1 MNTIKIIIHGT
12 GTMSSI
18 LKNVIEAEEDLEVS
32 GFADDLSNEKGD
44 IIIDFSH
51 FSRIPN
57 MLNFAVN
64 NNIPIVICTTGYDDK
79 ILSQIKEASSKIPI
93 LLSSNTSIG
102 INLMNDLVSK
112 MAENLNGFDIEII
125 ETHHNK
131 KVDSPSG
138 TAKTLFN
145 VINQTLEN
153 KMNLINGRE
162 GNHKR
167 DKCQNSMYDFP
178 FVELNH
184 LAMQPIYGA
193 ELLCASSKKPKS
205 TDNGKTLTATEDDTS
220 ATIHNNRILG
230 FATNFSW
237 YTEKRAKVSGLFI
250 QEQYYDD
257 KGVVKT
263 KENLYNWT
271 EARFFSI
278 DDGKRPIINND
289 FLQCKMDN
297 RNYQIVDESI
307 ERAQFMV
314 WHNNI
319 VDSWRSMSSKRLPS
333 MLGVTEGL
341 K

>member
-32 GFADDLSNEKGD
+32 GFADDLTNEKGD

-145 VINQTLEN
+145 AINQTLEN

-167 DKCQNSMYDFP
+167 DKNEIGMHSIRGGSVVGEHRVIFYGDDEAIEIKHSAMSKKI
-178 FVELNH
+178 FV
-184 LAMQPIYGA
+184 YGA
-193 ELLCASSKKPKS
+193 IKAAKFLIGKKP
-205 TDNGKTLTATEDDTS
+205 
-220 ATIHNNRILG
+220 
-230 FATNFSW
+230 
-237 YTEKRAKVSGLFI
+237 
-250 QEQYYDD
+250 
-257 KGVVKT
+257 
-263 KENLYNWT
+263 NLYGMKDVL
-271 EARFFSI
+271 S
-278 DDGKRPIINND
+278 
-289 FLQCKMDN
+289 
-297 RNYQIVDESI
+297 
-307 ERAQFMV
+307 
-314 WHNNI
+314 
-319 VDSWRSMSSKRLPS
+319 
-333 MLGVTEGL
+333 
-341 K
+341 

>member
-131 KVDSPSG
+131 KADSPSG

-145 VINQTLEN
+145 AINQTLEN

-167 DKCQNSMYDFP
+167 DKNEIGIHSIRGGSVVGEHRVIFYGDDEAIEIKHSAMSKKI
-178 FVELNH
+178 FV
-184 LAMQPIYGA
+184 YGA
-193 ELLCASSKKPKS
+193 IKAAKFLIGKKP
-205 TDNGKTLTATEDDTS
+205 
-220 ATIHNNRILG
+220 
-230 FATNFSW
+230 
-237 YTEKRAKVSGLFI
+237 
-250 QEQYYDD
+250 
-257 KGVVKT
+257 
-263 KENLYNWT
+263 NLYGMKDVL
-271 EARFFSI
+271 S
-278 DDGKRPIINND
+278 
-289 FLQCKMDN
+289 
-297 RNYQIVDESI
+297 
-307 ERAQFMV
+307 
-314 WHNNI
+314 
-319 VDSWRSMSSKRLPS
+319 
-333 MLGVTEGL
+333 
-341 K
+341 

>member
-32 GFADDLSNEKGD
+32 GFADDLTNEKGD

-145 VINQTLEN
+145 AINQTLEN

-167 DKCQNSMYDFP
+167 DKNEIGIHSIRGGSVIGEHRVIFYGDDEAIEIKHSAMSKKI
-178 FVELNH
+178 FV
-184 LAMQPIYGA
+184 YGA
-193 ELLCASSKKPKS
+193 IKAAKFLIGKKP
-205 TDNGKTLTATEDDTS
+205 
-220 ATIHNNRILG
+220 
-230 FATNFSW
+230 
-237 YTEKRAKVSGLFI
+237 
-250 QEQYYDD
+250 
-257 KGVVKT
+257 
-263 KENLYNWT
+263 NLYGMKDVL
-271 EARFFSI
+271 S
-278 DDGKRPIINND
+278 
-289 FLQCKMDN
+289 
-297 RNYQIVDESI
+297 
-307 ERAQFMV
+307 
-314 WHNNI
+314 
-319 VDSWRSMSSKRLPS
+319 
-333 MLGVTEGL
+333 
-341 K
+341 

>member
-32 GFADDLSNEKGD
+32 GFADDLTNEKGD

-145 VINQTLEN
+145 AINQTLEN

-162 GNHKR
+162 GNRKR
-167 DKCQNSMYDFP
+167 DKNEIGIHSIRGGSVVGEHRVIFYGDDEAIEIKHSAMSKKI
-178 FVELNH
+178 FV
-184 LAMQPIYGA
+184 YGA
-193 ELLCASSKKPKS
+193 IKAAKFLIGKKP
-205 TDNGKTLTATEDDTS
+205 
-220 ATIHNNRILG
+220 
-230 FATNFSW
+230 
-237 YTEKRAKVSGLFI
+237 
-250 QEQYYDD
+250 
-257 KGVVKT
+257 
-263 KENLYNWT
+263 NLYGMKDVL
-271 EARFFSI
+271 S
-278 DDGKRPIINND
+278 
-289 FLQCKMDN
+289 
-297 RNYQIVDESI
+297 
-307 ERAQFMV
+307 
-314 WHNNI
+314 
-319 VDSWRSMSSKRLPS
+319 
-333 MLGVTEGL
+333 
-341 K
+341 

>member
-18 LKNVIEAEEDLEVS
+18 LKNVIETEEDLEVS
-32 GFADDLSNEKGD
+32 GFADDLTNEKGD

-167 DKCQNSMYDFP
+167 DKNEIGIHSIRGGSVVGEHRVIFYGDDEAIEIKHSAMSKKI
-178 FVELNH
+178 FV
-184 LAMQPIYGA
+184 YGA
-193 ELLCASSKKPKS
+193 IKAAKFLIGKKP
-205 TDNGKTLTATEDDTS
+205 
-220 ATIHNNRILG
+220 
-230 FATNFSW
+230 
-237 YTEKRAKVSGLFI
+237 
-250 QEQYYDD
+250 
-257 KGVVKT
+257 
-263 KENLYNWT
+263 NLYGMKDVL
-271 EARFFSI
+271 S
-278 DDGKRPIINND
+278 
-289 FLQCKMDN
+289 
-297 RNYQIVDESI
+297 
-307 ERAQFMV
+307 
-314 WHNNI
+314 
-319 VDSWRSMSSKRLPS
+319 
-333 MLGVTEGL
+333 
-341 K
+341 

>member
-32 GFADDLSNEKGD
+32 GFADDLTNEKGD

-112 MAENLNGFDIEII
+112 MAAVLNNFDIEIL

-131 KVDSPSG
+131 KADSPSG

-145 VINQTLEN
+145 AINQTLEN

-167 DKCQNSMYDFP
+167 DKNEIGIHSIRGGSVVGEHRVIFYGDDEAIEIKHSAMSKKI
-178 FVELNH
+178 FV
-184 LAMQPIYGA
+184 YGA
-193 ELLCASSKKPKS
+193 IKAAKFLIGKKPS
-205 TDNGKTLTATEDDTS
+205 
-220 ATIHNNRILG
+220 
-230 FATNFSW
+230 
-237 YTEKRAKVSGLFI
+237 
-250 QEQYYDD
+250 
-257 KGVVKT
+257 
-263 KENLYNWT
+263 LYGMKDVL
-271 EARFFSI
+271 S
-278 DDGKRPIINND
+278 
-289 FLQCKMDN
+289 
-297 RNYQIVDESI
+297 
-307 ERAQFMV
+307 
-314 WHNNI
+314 
-319 VDSWRSMSSKRLPS
+319 
-333 MLGVTEGL
+333 
-341 K
+341 

>member
-18 LKNVIEAEEDLEVS
+18 LKSVAEAEEDLEVS
-32 GFADDLSNEKGD
+32 GFADELTEEKGD

-112 MAENLNGFDIEII
+112 MAAVLNNFDIEIL

-145 VINQTLEN
+145 AINQTLEN

-167 DKCQNSMYDFP
+167 DKNEIGIHSIRGGSVVGEHRVIF
-178 FVELNH
+178 
-184 LAMQPIYGA
+184 YG
-193 ELLCASSKKPKS
+193 
-205 TDNGKTLTATEDDTS
+205 D
-220 ATIHNNRILG
+220 
-230 FATNFSW
+230 
-237 YTEKRAKVSGLFI
+237 
-250 QEQYYDD
+250 
-257 KGVVKT
+257 
-263 KENLYNWT
+263 
-271 EARFFSI
+271 
-278 DDGKRPIINND
+278 
-289 FLQCKMDN
+289 
-297 RNYQIVDESI
+297 DESI
-307 ERAQFMV
+307 ELKHSA
-314 WHNNI
+314 
-319 VDSWRSMSSKRLPS
+319 MSKKIFVYGAIKAAKFLIGKKPNLYGMKDVLS
-333 MLGVTEGL
+333 
-341 K
+341 

>member
-1 MNTIKIIIHGT
+1 MKIIIHGT

-145 VINQTLEN
+145 AINQTLEN

-167 DKCQNSMYDFP
+167 DKNEIGIHSIRGGSVVGEHRVIFYGDDEAIEIKHSAMSKKI
-178 FVELNH
+178 FV
-184 LAMQPIYGA
+184 YGA
-193 ELLCASSKKPKS
+193 IKAAKFLIGKKP
-205 TDNGKTLTATEDDTS
+205 
-220 ATIHNNRILG
+220 
-230 FATNFSW
+230 
-237 YTEKRAKVSGLFI
+237 
-250 QEQYYDD
+250 
-257 KGVVKT
+257 
-263 KENLYNWT
+263 NLYGMKDVL
-271 EARFFSI
+271 S
-278 DDGKRPIINND
+278 
-289 FLQCKMDN
+289 
-297 RNYQIVDESI
+297 
-307 ERAQFMV
+307 
-314 WHNNI
+314 
-319 VDSWRSMSSKRLPS
+319 
-333 MLGVTEGL
+333 
-341 K
+341 

>member
-18 LKNVIEAEEDLEVS
+18 LKNVIESEEDLEVS
-32 GFADDLSNEKGD
+32 GFADDLTNEKGD

-57 MLNFAVN
+57 MLKFAVN

-145 VINQTLEN
+145 AINQTLEN

-167 DKCQNSMYDFP
+167 DKNEIGIHSIRGGSVVGEHRVIFYGDDEAIEIKHSAMSKKI
-178 FVELNH
+178 FV
-184 LAMQPIYGA
+184 YGA
-193 ELLCASSKKPKS
+193 IKAAKFLI
-205 TDNGKTLTATEDDTS
+205 GK
-220 ATIHNNRILG
+220 NP
-230 FATNFSW
+230 
-237 YTEKRAKVSGLFI
+237 
-250 QEQYYDD
+250 
-257 KGVVKT
+257 
-263 KENLYNWT
+263 NLY
-271 EARFFSI
+271 
-278 DDGKRPIINND
+278 
-289 FLQCKMDN
+289 
-297 RNYQIVDESI
+297 
-307 ERAQFMV
+307 
-314 WHNNI
+314 
-319 VDSWRSMSSKRLPS
+319 SMKDVLS
-333 MLGVTEGL
+333 
-341 K
+341 

>member
-18 LKNVIEAEEDLEVS
+18 LKNVIEAEKDLEVS
-32 GFADDLSNEKGD
+32 GFADDLTNEKGD

-145 VINQTLEN
+145 AVNQTLEN

-167 DKCQNSMYDFP
+167 DKNEIGIHSIRGGSVVGEHRVIFYGDDEAIEIKHSAMSKKI
-178 FVELNH
+178 FV
-184 LAMQPIYGA
+184 YGA
-193 ELLCASSKKPKS
+193 IKAAKFLIGKKP
-205 TDNGKTLTATEDDTS
+205 
-220 ATIHNNRILG
+220 
-230 FATNFSW
+230 
-237 YTEKRAKVSGLFI
+237 
-250 QEQYYDD
+250 
-257 KGVVKT
+257 
-263 KENLYNWT
+263 NLYGMKDVL
-271 EARFFSI
+271 S
-278 DDGKRPIINND
+278 
-289 FLQCKMDN
+289 
-297 RNYQIVDESI
+297 
-307 ERAQFMV
+307 
-314 WHNNI
+314 
-319 VDSWRSMSSKRLPS
+319 
-333 MLGVTEGL
+333 
-341 K
+341 

>member
-18 LKNVIEAEEDLEVS
+18 LKSVAEAEVDLEVS

-79 ILSQIKEASSKIPI
+79 ILTQIKEASSKIPI

-145 VINQTLEN
+145 AINQTLEN

-167 DKCQNSMYDFP
+167 DKNEIGIHSIRGGSVVGEHRVIFYGDDETIEIKHSAMSKKI
-178 FVELNH
+178 FV
-184 LAMQPIYGA
+184 YGA
-193 ELLCASSKKPKS
+193 IKAAKFLI
-205 TDNGKTLTATEDDTS
+205 GK
-220 ATIHNNRILG
+220 NP
-230 FATNFSW
+230 
-237 YTEKRAKVSGLFI
+237 
-250 QEQYYDD
+250 
-257 KGVVKT
+257 
-263 KENLYNWT
+263 NLY
-271 EARFFSI
+271 
-278 DDGKRPIINND
+278 
-289 FLQCKMDN
+289 
-297 RNYQIVDESI
+297 
-307 ERAQFMV
+307 
-314 WHNNI
+314 
-319 VDSWRSMSSKRLPS
+319 SMKDVLS
-333 MLGVTEGL
+333 
-341 K
+341 

>member
-18 LKNVIEAEEDLEVS
+18 LKNVIETEKDLEVS
-32 GFADDLSNEKGD
+32 GFADDLTNEKGD

-51 FSRIPN
+51 FSRITN

-79 ILSQIKEASSKIPI
+79 ILNQIKEASSKIPI

-145 VINQTLEN
+145 AINQTLEN

-167 DKCQNSMYDFP
+167 DKNEIGIHSIRGGSVVGEHRVIFYGDDEAIEIKHTAMSKKI
-178 FVELNH
+178 FV
-184 LAMQPIYGA
+184 YGA
-193 ELLCASSKKPKS
+193 IKAAKFLIGKKP
-205 TDNGKTLTATEDDTS
+205 
-220 ATIHNNRILG
+220 
-230 FATNFSW
+230 
-237 YTEKRAKVSGLFI
+237 
-250 QEQYYDD
+250 
-257 KGVVKT
+257 
-263 KENLYNWT
+263 NLYGMKDVL
-271 EARFFSI
+271 S
-278 DDGKRPIINND
+278 
-289 FLQCKMDN
+289 
-297 RNYQIVDESI
+297 
-307 ERAQFMV
+307 
-314 WHNNI
+314 
-319 VDSWRSMSSKRLPS
+319 
-333 MLGVTEGL
+333 
-341 K
+341 

>member
-18 LKNVIEAEEDLEVS
+18 LKNVIETEEDLEVS
-32 GFADDLSNEKGD
+32 GFADDLTNEKGD

-79 ILSQIKEASSKIPI
+79 ILSQIKEASPKIPI

-145 VINQTLEN
+145 AVNQTLEN

-167 DKCQNSMYDFP
+167 DKNEIGMHSIRGGSVVGEHRVIFYGDDEAIEIKHSAMSKKI
-178 FVELNH
+178 FV
-184 LAMQPIYGA
+184 YGA
-193 ELLCASSKKPKS
+193 IKAAKFLIGKKP
-205 TDNGKTLTATEDDTS
+205 
-220 ATIHNNRILG
+220 
-230 FATNFSW
+230 
-237 YTEKRAKVSGLFI
+237 
-250 QEQYYDD
+250 
-257 KGVVKT
+257 
-263 KENLYNWT
+263 NLYGMKDVL
-271 EARFFSI
+271 S
-278 DDGKRPIINND
+278 
-289 FLQCKMDN
+289 
-297 RNYQIVDESI
+297 
-307 ERAQFMV
+307 
-314 WHNNI
+314 
-319 VDSWRSMSSKRLPS
+319 
-333 MLGVTEGL
+333 
-341 K
+341 

>member
-18 LKNVIEAEEDLEVS
+18 LKNVIETEEDLEVS
-32 GFADDLSNEKGD
+32 GFADDLTNEKGD

-145 VINQTLEN
+145 AINQTLEN

-167 DKCQNSMYDFP
+167 DKNEIGIHSIRGGSVVGEHRVIFYGDDEAIEIKHSAMSKKI
-178 FVELNH
+178 FV
-184 LAMQPIYGA
+184 YGA
-193 ELLCASSKKPKS
+193 IKAAKFLIGKKP
-205 TDNGKTLTATEDDTS
+205 
-220 ATIHNNRILG
+220 
-230 FATNFSW
+230 
-237 YTEKRAKVSGLFI
+237 
-250 QEQYYDD
+250 
-257 KGVVKT
+257 
-263 KENLYNWT
+263 NLYGM
-271 EARFFSI
+271 EDVLS
-278 DDGKRPIINND
+278 
-289 FLQCKMDN
+289 
-297 RNYQIVDESI
+297 
-307 ERAQFMV
+307 
-314 WHNNI
+314 
-319 VDSWRSMSSKRLPS
+319 
-333 MLGVTEGL
+333 
-341 K
+341 

>member
-18 LKNVIEAEEDLEVS
+18 LKNVIETEEDLEVS
-32 GFADDLSNEKGD
+32 GFADDLTNEKGD

-112 MAENLNGFDIEII
+112 MSENLNGFDIEII

-138 TAKTLFN
+138 TAKTLFKA
-145 VINQTLEN
+145 INQTLEN

-167 DKCQNSMYDFP
+167 DKNEIGIHSIRGGSVVGEHRVIFYGDDEAIEIKHSAMSKKI
-178 FVELNH
+178 FV
-184 LAMQPIYGA
+184 YGA
-193 ELLCASSKKPKS
+193 IKAAKFLIGKKP
-205 TDNGKTLTATEDDTS
+205 
-220 ATIHNNRILG
+220 
-230 FATNFSW
+230 
-237 YTEKRAKVSGLFI
+237 
-250 QEQYYDD
+250 
-257 KGVVKT
+257 
-263 KENLYNWT
+263 NLYGMKDVL
-271 EARFFSI
+271 S
-278 DDGKRPIINND
+278 
-289 FLQCKMDN
+289 
-297 RNYQIVDESI
+297 
-307 ERAQFMV
+307 
-314 WHNNI
+314 
-319 VDSWRSMSSKRLPS
+319 
-333 MLGVTEGL
+333 
-341 K
+341 

>member
-32 GFADDLSNEKGD
+32 GFADDLTNEKGD

-79 ILSQIKEASSKIPI
+79 ILNQIKEASSKIPI

-145 VINQTLEN
+145 AINQTLEN

-167 DKCQNSMYDFP
+167 DKNEIGIHSIRGGSVVGEHRVIFYGDD
-178 FVELNH
+178 EAIEIKH
-184 LAMQPIYGA
+184 SAM
-193 ELLCASSKKPKS
+193 SKKIFVHGAIKS
-205 TDNGKTLTATEDDTS
+205 AKFLIGK
-220 ATIHNNRILG
+220 
-230 FATNFSW
+230 
-237 YTEKRAKVSGLFI
+237 KP
-250 QEQYYDD
+250 
-257 KGVVKT
+257 
-263 KENLYNWT
+263 NLYGMKDVL
-271 EARFFSI
+271 S
-278 DDGKRPIINND
+278 
-289 FLQCKMDN
+289 
-297 RNYQIVDESI
+297 
-307 ERAQFMV
+307 
-314 WHNNI
+314 
-319 VDSWRSMSSKRLPS
+319 
-333 MLGVTEGL
+333 
-341 K
+341 

>member
-32 GFADDLSNEKGD
+32 GFADDLTNEKGD

-79 ILSQIKEASSKIPI
+79 ILSQIKEASYKIPI

-102 INLMNDLVSK
+102 INLMNDLVKK

-145 VINQTLEN
+145 VINQTLKN

-167 DKCQNSMYDFP
+167 DKNEIGMHSIRGGSVVGEHRVIFYGDDEAIEIKHSAMSKKI
-178 FVELNH
+178 FV
-184 LAMQPIYGA
+184 YGA
-193 ELLCASSKKPKS
+193 IKAAKFLIGKKP
-205 TDNGKTLTATEDDTS
+205 
-220 ATIHNNRILG
+220 
-230 FATNFSW
+230 
-237 YTEKRAKVSGLFI
+237 
-250 QEQYYDD
+250 
-257 KGVVKT
+257 
-263 KENLYNWT
+263 NLYGIKDVL
-271 EARFFSI
+271 S
-278 DDGKRPIINND
+278 
-289 FLQCKMDN
+289 
-297 RNYQIVDESI
+297 
-307 ERAQFMV
+307 
-314 WHNNI
+314 
-319 VDSWRSMSSKRLPS
+319 
-333 MLGVTEGL
+333 
-341 K
+341 

>member
-32 GFADDLSNEKGD
+32 GFADDLTNEKGD

-79 ILSQIKEASSKIPI
+79 ILNQIKEASSKIPI

-145 VINQTLEN
+145 AINQTLEN

-167 DKCQNSMYDFP
+167 DKNEIGIHSIRGGSVVGEHRVIFYGDDEAIEIKHSAMSKKI
-178 FVELNH
+178 FV
-184 LAMQPIYGA
+184 YGA
-193 ELLCASSKKPKS
+193 IKAAKFLIGKKP
-205 TDNGKTLTATEDDTS
+205 
-220 ATIHNNRILG
+220 
-230 FATNFSW
+230 
-237 YTEKRAKVSGLFI
+237 
-250 QEQYYDD
+250 
-257 KGVVKT
+257 
-263 KENLYNWT
+263 NLYGMKDVL
-271 EARFFSI
+271 S
-278 DDGKRPIINND
+278 
-289 FLQCKMDN
+289 
-297 RNYQIVDESI
+297 
-307 ERAQFMV
+307 
-314 WHNNI
+314 
-319 VDSWRSMSSKRLPS
+319 
-333 MLGVTEGL
+333 
-341 K
+341 

>member
-32 GFADDLSNEKGD
+32 GFADDLTNEKGD

-79 ILSQIKEASSKIPI
+79 ILNQIKEASSKIPI

-145 VINQTLEN
+145 AINQTLEN

-167 DKCQNSMYDFP
+167 DKNEIGMHSIRGGSVVGEHRVIFYGDDEAIEIKHTAMSKKI
-178 FVELNH
+178 FV
-184 LAMQPIYGA
+184 YGA
-193 ELLCASSKKPKS
+193 IKAAKFLIGKKP
-205 TDNGKTLTATEDDTS
+205 
-220 ATIHNNRILG
+220 
-230 FATNFSW
+230 
-237 YTEKRAKVSGLFI
+237 
-250 QEQYYDD
+250 
-257 KGVVKT
+257 
-263 KENLYNWT
+263 NLYGMKDVL
-271 EARFFSI
+271 S
-278 DDGKRPIINND
+278 
-289 FLQCKMDN
+289 
-297 RNYQIVDESI
+297 
-307 ERAQFMV
+307 
-314 WHNNI
+314 
-319 VDSWRSMSSKRLPS
+319 
-333 MLGVTEGL
+333 
-341 K
+341 

>member
-18 LKNVIEAEEDLEVS
+18 LKSVAEAEEDLEVS
-32 GFADDLSNEKGD
+32 GFADDLTNEKGD

-112 MAENLNGFDIEII
+112 MAAVLNNFDIEIL

-131 KVDSPSG
+131 KADSPSG

-145 VINQTLEN
+145 MINETLEN

-167 DKCQNSMYDFP
+167 DKKEIGMHSIRGGSVVGEHRVIFYGDDEAIEIKHSAMSKKI
-178 FVELNH
+178 FV
-184 LAMQPIYGA
+184 YGA
-193 ELLCASSKKPKS
+193 IKAAKFLIGNKP
-205 TDNGKTLTATEDDTS
+205 
-220 ATIHNNRILG
+220 
-230 FATNFSW
+230 
-237 YTEKRAKVSGLFI
+237 
-250 QEQYYDD
+250 
-257 KGVVKT
+257 
-263 KENLYNWT
+263 NLYGMKDVL
-271 EARFFSI
+271 S
-278 DDGKRPIINND
+278 
-289 FLQCKMDN
+289 
-297 RNYQIVDESI
+297 
-307 ERAQFMV
+307 
-314 WHNNI
+314 
-319 VDSWRSMSSKRLPS
+319 
-333 MLGVTEGL
+333 
-341 K
+341 

>member
-18 LKNVIEAEEDLEVS
+18 LKSVAEAEEDLEIT
-32 GFADDLSNEKGD
+32 GFADELTEEKGD

-145 VINQTLEN
+145 AINQTLEN

-167 DKCQNSMYDFP
+167 DKNEIGIHSIRGGSVVGEHRVIFYGDDEAIEIKHSAMSKKI
-178 FVELNH
+178 FV
-184 LAMQPIYGA
+184 YGA
-193 ELLCASSKKPKS
+193 IKAAKFLIGKKP
-205 TDNGKTLTATEDDTS
+205 
-220 ATIHNNRILG
+220 
-230 FATNFSW
+230 
-237 YTEKRAKVSGLFI
+237 
-250 QEQYYDD
+250 
-257 KGVVKT
+257 
-263 KENLYNWT
+263 NLYGMKDVL
-271 EARFFSI
+271 S
-278 DDGKRPIINND
+278 
-289 FLQCKMDN
+289 
-297 RNYQIVDESI
+297 
-307 ERAQFMV
+307 
-314 WHNNI
+314 
-319 VDSWRSMSSKRLPS
+319 
-333 MLGVTEGL
+333 
-341 K
+341 

>member
-18 LKNVIEAEEDLEVS
+18 LKSVAEAEEDLEVS
-32 GFADDLSNEKGD
+32 GFADELTEEKGD

-145 VINQTLEN
+145 AINQTLEN

-167 DKCQNSMYDFP
+167 DKNEIGIHSIRGGSVVGEHRVIF
-178 FVELNH
+178 
-184 LAMQPIYGA
+184 YG
-193 ELLCASSKKPKS
+193 
-205 TDNGKTLTATEDDTS
+205 D
-220 ATIHNNRILG
+220 
-230 FATNFSW
+230 
-237 YTEKRAKVSGLFI
+237 
-250 QEQYYDD
+250 
-257 KGVVKT
+257 
-263 KENLYNWT
+263 
-271 EARFFSI
+271 
-278 DDGKRPIINND
+278 
-289 FLQCKMDN
+289 
-297 RNYQIVDESI
+297 DESI
-307 ERAQFMV
+307 EIKHSA
-314 WHNNI
+314 
-319 VDSWRSMSSKRLPS
+319 MSKKIFVYGAIKAAKFLIGKKPNLYGMKDVLS
-333 MLGVTEGL
+333 
-341 K
+341 

>member
-32 GFADDLSNEKGD
+32 GFADDLTNEKGD

-145 VINQTLEN
+145 AINQTLEN

-167 DKCQNSMYDFP
+167 DKNEIGMHSIRGGSVIGEHRVIFYGDDEAIEIKHSAMSKKI
-178 FVELNH
+178 FV
-184 LAMQPIYGA
+184 YGA
-193 ELLCASSKKPKS
+193 IKAAKFLIGKKP
-205 TDNGKTLTATEDDTS
+205 
-220 ATIHNNRILG
+220 
-230 FATNFSW
+230 
-237 YTEKRAKVSGLFI
+237 
-250 QEQYYDD
+250 
-257 KGVVKT
+257 
-263 KENLYNWT
+263 NLYGMKDVL
-271 EARFFSI
+271 S
-278 DDGKRPIINND
+278 
-289 FLQCKMDN
+289 
-297 RNYQIVDESI
+297 
-307 ERAQFMV
+307 
-314 WHNNI
+314 
-319 VDSWRSMSSKRLPS
+319 
-333 MLGVTEGL
+333 
-341 K
+341 

>member
-18 LKNVIEAEEDLEVS
+18 LKNVIETEKDLEVS
-32 GFADDLSNEKGD
+32 GFADDLTNEKGD

-79 ILSQIKEASSKIPI
+79 ILNQIKEASSKIPI

-145 VINQTLEN
+145 AINQTLEN

-167 DKCQNSMYDFP
+167 DKNEIGIHSIRGGSVVGEHRVIFYGDDEAIEIKHSAMSKKI
-178 FVELNH
+178 FV
-184 LAMQPIYGA
+184 YGA
-193 ELLCASSKKPKS
+193 IKAAKFLI
-205 TDNGKTLTATEDDTS
+205 GK
-220 ATIHNNRILG
+220 NP
-230 FATNFSW
+230 
-237 YTEKRAKVSGLFI
+237 
-250 QEQYYDD
+250 
-257 KGVVKT
+257 
-263 KENLYNWT
+263 NLY
-271 EARFFSI
+271 
-278 DDGKRPIINND
+278 
-289 FLQCKMDN
+289 
-297 RNYQIVDESI
+297 
-307 ERAQFMV
+307 
-314 WHNNI
+314 
-319 VDSWRSMSSKRLPS
+319 SMKDVLS
-333 MLGVTEGL
+333 
-341 K
+341 

>member
-32 GFADDLSNEKGD
+32 GFADDLTNEKGD

-79 ILSQIKEASSKIPI
+79 ILNQIKETSSKIPI

-145 VINQTLEN
+145 AINQTLEN

-167 DKCQNSMYDFP
+167 DKNEIGIHSIRGGSVVGEHRVIFYGDDEAIEIKHSAMSKKI
-178 FVELNH
+178 FV
-184 LAMQPIYGA
+184 YGA
-193 ELLCASSKKPKS
+193 IKAAKFLI
-205 TDNGKTLTATEDDTS
+205 GK
-220 ATIHNNRILG
+220 NP
-230 FATNFSW
+230 
-237 YTEKRAKVSGLFI
+237 
-250 QEQYYDD
+250 
-257 KGVVKT
+257 
-263 KENLYNWT
+263 NLYGMKDVL
-271 EARFFSI
+271 S
-278 DDGKRPIINND
+278 
-289 FLQCKMDN
+289 
-297 RNYQIVDESI
+297 
-307 ERAQFMV
+307 
-314 WHNNI
+314 
-319 VDSWRSMSSKRLPS
+319 
-333 MLGVTEGL
+333 
-341 K
+341 

>member
-18 LKNVIEAEEDLEVS
+18 LKSVAETEEDLEVS

-79 ILSQIKEASSKIPI
+79 ILNQIKEASSKIPI

-145 VINQTLEN
+145 AINQTLEN

-167 DKCQNSMYDFP
+167 DKNEIGIHSIRGGSVVGEHRVIFYGDDEAIEIKHSAMSKKI
-178 FVELNH
+178 FV
-184 LAMQPIYGA
+184 YGA
-193 ELLCASSKKPKS
+193 IKAAKFLIGKKP
-205 TDNGKTLTATEDDTS
+205 
-220 ATIHNNRILG
+220 
-230 FATNFSW
+230 
-237 YTEKRAKVSGLFI
+237 
-250 QEQYYDD
+250 
-257 KGVVKT
+257 
-263 KENLYNWT
+263 NLYGMKDVL
-271 EARFFSI
+271 S
-278 DDGKRPIINND
+278 
-289 FLQCKMDN
+289 
-297 RNYQIVDESI
+297 
-307 ERAQFMV
+307 
-314 WHNNI
+314 
-319 VDSWRSMSSKRLPS
+319 
-333 MLGVTEGL
+333 
-341 K
+341 